1 MLEIYYLCAKFIG
14 RYGEIN
20 IATAMKIILW
30 ILTFQLLCFVG
41 CFAQSVWNGTKNTDW
56 YVGHESDDTYTITTP
71 EELAG
76 LSQLVNTNA
85 KTFAGKIIN
94 IGDDPDNPL
103 TFDMGNRS
111 WNSIGTKDRPFCGSV
126 NGNNCIIRNLK
137 VNSADYR
144 GLFGNVRSVGEIVD
158 GDLVVYEVLI
168 SNINVETATISGKQY
183 VGCICGFITGYCNS
197 DERDYRR
204 TAEIRNC
211 TFNGSISGAGL
222 SNYVGG
228 IVGSLNY
235 GIIDGCST
243 AGSVKG
249 SCYVGGI
256 AGYFHSAVNRP
267 DECNPILQNSTSSA
281 LIVAYDMTAG
291 GIVGYAN
298 NANISYCVNGGNVN
312 GSTIYNGG
320 IVGQTHGNV
329 EVEYCLN
336 NASVSK
342 GGAISGSGGKML
354 YCYYDKQRNCVDGVS
369 GSDDIAG
376 KYVGLL
382 TAEMTGVSPSGITG
396 WNPANWSFSEDFYP
410 IPKPLET
417 SDFAKLASSPI
428 FLDGIEN
435 YKAVAIDFRLCAYPT
450 WTNGTWRFVTV
461 SGSTATVS
469 STDGYAELTAT
480 VGNISKI
487 VFVSR
492 QSGGVLTIETPADM
506 KMFRNAVNGNVE
518 HGTLCNYKGYVSYSG
533 YSDYS
538 FLLTDDINISGTDSW
553 VAIGKDAT
561 HPFSGHFDGNGK
573 IVTGLNV
580 TTASNYHGLFGYVTG
595 TVKNL
600 TVMGNVTGTTYVAGI
615 CGRLGSKYLQD
626 KAEVSNCHFVGTVT
640 TTVTGQT
647 DVYVGGIVGELVG
660 YAKVSGCSATGH
672 IYMSSESGKAKC
684 VGGIVGRAEGL
695 SSDQKNYILIEK
707 CINLANVNAYS
718 SVGGIVGYTS
728 QYVEVSN
735 NLNCG
740 NTSGYTHYVGGLI
753 GGSHQYDIIRNNI
766 TTGTVYGQ
774 SSVIG
779 ACNHPDLCTIEKNYY
794 DNQISVLNGIV
805 GLNPS
810 RSGDPDSEDVA
821 GSAEGLMTAE
831 LLDLDLSEWTGWEE
845 TEGYPIPKGFY
856 KDSVA
861 NVAKAYVLFNESQKC
876 DNILDD
882 FTVADFDGLL
892 WESADTRIVNVEP
905 PEARIGDRNGIDT
918 LTVSMEHYNKNF
930 IVSVKFH
937 EEPLPIELLDFKASC
952 KGKSVLVEW
961 TTASERNNDYFIVER
976 SDDAINFTEIAR
988 IAGAGNSIEQLD
1000 YNYTDYSAT
1009 SGDNYYRLVQVDY
1022 DGTRTASEIVV
1033 ASCREAEGE
1042 QEVLVFPNP
1051 FHNDVTIHMENFD
1064 GLTVSIEIYDML
1076 GRMVMTKTIA
1086 VDGNSEEIMLQ
1097 LGDLPNGTYNV
1108 RISTADF
1115 VVNRKVVKE

>member
-1 MLEIYYLCAKFIG
+1 M
-14 RYGEIN
+14 
-20 IATAMKIILW
+20 ATATKAILW
-30 ILTFQLLCFVG
+30 ILVLQFLCFVS
-41 CFAQSVWNGTKNTDW
+41 CFSQSVWDGTKNTDW
-56 YVGHESDDTYTITTP
+56 YYGHESDETYTITTP

-76 LSQLVNTNA
+76 LSYLVNTKV
-85 KTFAGKIIN
+85 KTFAGKTIN
-94 IGDDPDNPL
+94 IGDDPTNPL
-103 TFDMGNRS
+103 VFDMANRTT
-111 WNSIGTKDRPFCGSV
+111 WNPIGTSARPFCGSV

-137 VNSADYR
+137 MTGSSDYR
-144 GLFGNVRSVGEIVD
+144 GVFGNVRSIGEIVD
-158 GDLVVYEVLI
+158 GELVVYEVII
-168 SNINVETATISGKQY
+168 SNINVETATISGKNY
-183 VGCICGFITGYCNS
+183 VGGICGFITGYCNS

-211 TFNGSISGAGL
+211 TFNGSITGSGL

-267 DECNPILQNSTSSA
+267 DECNPILQKSTSSA

-291 GIVGYAN
+291 GIAGYAN

-320 IVGQTHGNV
+320 IVGQTKGIV
-329 EVEYCLN
+329 AVGYCLN
-336 NASVSK
+336 NGSVSK
-342 GGAISGSGGKML
+342 GGAISGSGGTML

-382 TAEMTGVSPSGITG
+382 TSEMTGVSPSGITG
-396 WNPANWSFSEDFYP
+396 WNPVNWSFSEDFYP

-417 SDFAKLASSPI
+417 SNFAKLASAPI
-428 FLDGIEN
+428 FLDGTEN
-435 YKAVAIDFRLCAYPT
+435 YKAVATNFRLSSYPT
-450 WTNGTWRFVTV
+450 WTNGTWSFVSV
-461 SGSTATVS
+461 SGSDAVVS
-469 STDGYAELTAT
+469 ATDGYAELTAT

-492 QSGGVLTIETPADM
+492 QNGGVLTIDSPADM
-506 KMFRNAVNGNVE
+506 KKFRNAVNG
-518 HGTLCNYKGYVSYSG
+518 TLSNYKGYVSYSG

-538 FLLTDDINISGTDSW
+538 FLLTDDINISGASSW
-553 VAIGKDAT
+553 VAIGNAT
-561 HPFSGHFDGNGK
+561 HPFCGHFDGNGK
-573 IVTGLNV
+573 IITGLNV
-580 TTASNYHGLFGYVTG
+580 TTTGEYHGLFGYVTG

-600 TVMGNVTGTTYVAGI
+600 TVMGNVTGSKYVAGI
-615 CGRLGSKYLQD
+615 CGSLHSKYLQD

-640 TTVTGQT
+640 TSVTKN

-672 IYMSSESGKAKC
+672 IYMASTSAQAKC

-695 SSDQKNYILIEK
+695 STAPENYILIEK
-707 CINLANVNAYS
+707 CINLANVDAYS
-718 SVGGIVGYTS
+718 SVGGIVGYTDE
-728 QYVEVSN
+728 YVEVSN

-740 NTSGYTHYVGGLI
+740 NTSGQTHYVGGLI
-753 GGSHQYDIIRNNI
+753 GGSHQNDIIRNNI
-766 TTGTVYGQ
+766 TTGTVYGK

-794 DNQISVLNGIV
+794 DNQISVLS
-805 GLNPS
+805 GLADLGLS
-810 RSGDPDSEDVA
+810 RSDDSDSEDVA

-845 TEGYPIPKGFY
+845 TEGYPIPSEFY

-861 NVAKAYVLFNESQKC
+861 NVAKSYVLFYETQKC

-882 FTVADFDGLL
+882 FTVADFNGLL
-892 WESADTRIVNVEP
+892 WESADMKIVNVEP
-905 PEARIGDRNGIDT
+905 PIAIIGDSNGIDT

-937 EEPLPIELLDFKASC
+937 EDPLPIELLAFKASC

-988 IAGAGNSIEQLD
+988 VAGAGNSIEQLD
-1000 YNYTDYSAT
+1000 YNYTDYSAA

-1042 QEVLVFPNP
+1042 PEVLVFPNP
-1051 FHNDVTIHMENFD
+1051 FHNDLTIHMENFV
-1064 GLTVSIEIYDML
+1064 GESVSIEVYDML
-1076 GRMVMTKTIA
+1076 GRVVQQRTIA
-1086 VDGNSEEIMLQ
+1086 VDSNSEEINLQ
-1097 LGDLPNGTYNV
+1097 LGDLSNGTYNV